1 MILSE
6 NGSKIFWAHE
16 AWHDYCRGNNIRD
29 PWQWMRSCEDK
40 VNKRWTETDEQG
52 HTKWFA
58 EFRAQEEWPED
69 IREEY
74 KQAIAYRDQYMIDR
88 EIWEGKYILEEYDYA
103 LLEHFYNM
111 HKTDAPYD
119 VKFRQWFD
127 TVSPCQSQ
135 EGQCNLFCHQFNNC
149 EFKRNEVE
157 ITK

>member
-16 AWHDYCRGNNIRD
+16 AWHDYCRGNNIQD

-52 HTKWFA
+52 HTKWFS
-58 EFRAQEEWPED
+58 EFHSLEEWPD
-69 IREEY
+69 
-74 KQAIAYRDQYMIDR
+74 D
-88 EIWEGKYILEEYDYA
+88 ILEEYDYA

-119 VKFRQWFD
+119 VKFREWFHS
-127 TVSPCQSQ
+127 VKPCESQ
-135 EGQCNLFCHQFNNC
+135 ERQCNIFCPHFTSC
-149 EFKRNEVE
+149 EYRED
-157 ITK
+157 